1 MNTSGGEA
9 IANTQWSVVTPGGD
23 LIRES
28 TGAFP
33 TVVLA
38 EGEYIAVAR
47 HIDKTFQQP
56 FKVQSGSDREI
67 EVLAR

>member
-1 MNTSGGEA
+1 
-9 IANTQWSVVTPGGD
+9 VTPGGD

-33 TVVLA
+33 SVVLA

-47 HIDKTFQQP
+47 HIDKTCQQT
-56 FKVQSGSDREI
+56 FKVQSGLDREI
-67 EVLAR
+67 EVLTGQCETPSPARK